1 MSAGERSPLTI
12 DIVGEK
18 VMARRLQR
26 FSASVQGAVM
36 RPIVE
41 AAGNRVRDMAR
52 ALAPQRTGALR
63 AGIVTRLL
71 KFGQGYCHYKV
82 TTEPQVYYGKFHEF
96 GLGDKK
102 EGSISR
108 RTMRRREAAAESL
121 RVKRRIEIAQA
132 RGGLTFEDAIAGLSK
147 GEGRRQKTLQKG
159 KLLAGMRRP
168 NMAPHPFLR
177 PAVRFLRDALRG
189 WMVDELWQS
198 VKRWEAPPAE
208 QVGRGA

>member
-1 MSAGERSPLTI
+1 MSTGERSPLTI

-63 AGIVTRLL
+63 AGITTRLI
-71 KFGQGYCHYKV
+71 KWGPGYCHYKV

-96 GLGDKK
+96 GLGDKR
-102 EGSISR
+102 EGGVSMLTR
-108 RTMRRREAAAESL
+108 RRRERAAESL
-121 RVKRRIEIAQA
+121 RVRRRVEIARA
-132 RGGLTFEDAIAGLSK
+132 KLGLTFEEAISGLGK
-147 GEGRRQKTLQKG
+147 REKRRQKILQRG
-159 KLLAGMRRP
+159 WLLQGMRRP

-177 PAVRFLRDALRG
+177 PAVKFLRDTLRG
-189 WMVDELWQS
+189 WMVDELWMGI
-198 VKRWEAPPAE
+198 KRWEAPPTE
-208 QVGRGA
+208 QIGRAV